1 MLADKHSKGIT
12 CMARSHDGS
21 KIASG
26 DLYRYIYIWDTASK
40 VDITAIGEHK
50 DKITSVNFSKDDT

>member
-1 MLADKHSKGIT
+1 
-12 CMARSHDGS
+12 MARSHDGS

-40 VDITAIGEHK
+40 VDIAAIGEHK